1 MGTLIPQKDEIQT
14 GKKNVQK
21 KISSQFFHN
30 GCPKVLCSL
39 DSVFGNKKAG
49 YSISA
54 LNDLCQSHV
63 PLSFLLFLTSYSMV
77 IIHNQHNY
85 TLLSP

>member
-1 MGTLIPQKDEIQT
+1 MGKLIPQKDEIQKE
-14 GKKNVQK
+14 KKCAK
-21 KISSQFFHN
+21 KISSQFLHN

-54 LNDLCQSHV
+54 LNDLC
-63 PLSFLLFLTSYSMV
+63 
-77 IIHNQHNY
+77 
-85 TLLSP
+85 